1 MSTPVNTLFN
11 NIVGASGGLDILKN
25 TPYNHLFGA
34 IETVTTSK
42 AEYNIF
48 NKTFDKDS
56 PLNVLLQSGQRD
68 FAAQFSTCENV
79 KVKNNGTKVYVSQ
92 ASPTDFIAEYN
103 LSTPYDIT
111 TATYAGQVNVFATT
125 GDIRGFDISADGTK
139 MIVLGTAAANTLY
152 EYTLSTPWSIASAT
166 YQSRSFSINTQDTSM
181 QDICLSASGLCILAL
196 GITNN
201 RIYQYTLGTIGN
213 LTSVTFN
220 TDISMSSYLTNPT
233 SSNIRGFARSDN
245 GRRLVVA
252 YTPTGGGNDC
262 LQEIKLSD
270 DSLLSG
276 ATIGL
281 IERLGI
287 ANLMCI
293 DIAGNYTYTVSWS
306 GSSSTIYSFIK
317 STKSGVL
324 VDGVTFGFNHP
335 GVNNRLWL
343 YGFKNTINGVQTK
356 PLNDNAGYMLKQFHS
371 AGHPE
376 VVPVTIPLSIYTSG
390 RLSIDAILQC
400 FDAAYPGS
408 NLKYCI
414 NYRMV

>member
-1 MSTPVNTLFN
+1 MSLPVSSLFQN
-11 NIVGASGGLDILKN
+11 YISASGGLDVLKN
-25 TPYNHLFGA
+25 EPYAQLFGA
-34 IETVTTSK
+34 FANITTSK

-56 PLNVLLQSGQRD
+56 PLNGLLQSGQRD
-68 FAAQFSTCENV
+68 FTAQFTTCENV

-92 ASPTDFIAEYN
+92 ASPSDFIAEYN

-111 TATYAGQVNVFATT
+111 TATYVGQVNVFATT

-152 EYTLSTPWSIASAT
+152 EYTLGTPWSITSAA
-166 YQSRSFSINTQDTSM
+166 YQSRSFSLNTQDTSM
-181 QDICLSASGLCILAL
+181 QDICLSASGLRILAL

-245 GRRLVVA
+245 GLKLVVA
-252 YTPTGGGNDC
+252 YTPTGGGNDH
-262 LQEIKLSD
+262 LQEIKLSS
-270 DSLLSG
+270 DSGLSG

-293 DIAGNYTYTVSWS
+293 DVAGNYIYAVGGSVSLS
-306 GSSSTIYSFIK
+306 IIYSFIK
-317 STKSGVL
+317 SLKTGVL
-324 VDGVTFGFNHP
+324 VDSVTFGFATS
-335 GVNNRLWL
+335 GSDRRLWFYGFNNRV
-343 YGFKNTINGVQTK
+343 NGVTAR
-356 PLNDNAGYMLKQFHS
+356 PIDDTVGHLLKQM
-371 AGHPE
+371 
-376 VVPVTIPLSIYTSG
+376 YTSG
-390 RLSIDAILQC
+390 NFELSPVTVPLGIYSSSSLSINAILAS
-400 FDAAYPGS
+400 FDAAYTS
-408 NLKYCI
+408 LKYCV